1 MKGGND
7 LVAQFIADA
16 AWDALPAEVQRKA
29 RMALLDILGAT
40 LVGTLTP
47 ISCLTT
53 DHAVETWPGDEAT
66 ILLHGKR
73 ASAIGAAFANGYAAN
88 GLDIDDCALYTK
100 GHPGAQLFPT
110 ALALA
115 EKLGLGG
122 SQMMT
127 AMVVGYEVAH
137 RTARMWHDH
146 HAIYQA
152 CGSWGSVACAA
163 VACHL
168 LRLPQ
173 EQIKHALGIAEYH
186 APNLPMMR
194 GIDHPAMVKHGIGW
208 GAMNGIVSAQ
218 LAQRGFTG
226 IPSILGFERYR
237 DWVADGSTEPS
248 SRAQAEG
255 LAEVIGQHYVM
266 VDGVVFKEYACCA
279 WTHPALDAV
288 RGLLRQHDF
297 GVDDIV
303 HIRVEGFHET
313 VRLGTKLPTTTE
325 EAQFNLA
332 WPLAVFLLDGEIG
345 PDQML
350 EHRFDDERVRA
361 LANKIELVESEELNE
376 LSRRMAV
383 GDPSGKYAAAVTITL
398 DDGRQFASGIAD
410 GGIRY
415 PQGWD
420 RSRVEEKF
428 RWLAGHV
435 LEEARIEPLVDMVW
449 HFEDVD
455 DVHELTRLVAR

>member
-1 MKGGND
+1 MGDGDD

-16 AWDALPAEVQRKA
+16 AWDSLPVPVQRKA

-47 ISCLTT
+47 ISRITT
-53 DHAVETWPGDEAT
+53 DYAVATWPGDEAT

-88 GLDIDDCALYTK
+88 GIDIDDCALYTK
-100 GHPGAQLFPT
+100 GHPGAQIFPT

-146 HAIYQA
+146 HDVYQA

-168 LRLPQ
+168 MCLPP
-173 EQIKHALGIAEYH
+173 EQIKHGLGIAEYH

-194 GIDHPAMVKHGIGW
+194 DIDHSAMVKHGIGW
-208 GAMNGIVSAQ
+208 GAMNGIISAQ

-237 DWVADGSTEPS
+237 DWVAD
-248 SRAQAEG
+248 
-255 LAEVIGQHYVM
+255 IGRHYIM
-266 VDGVVFKEYACCA
+266 VDGVIFKEYACCA
-279 WTHPALDAV
+279 WAHPVLDAA
-288 RGLLRQHDF
+288 RGLLLQHDF
-297 GVDDIV
+297 GADYIA

-332 WPLAVFLLDGEIG
+332 WPLAVFLLDGEVG
-345 PDQML
+345 PTQIL
-350 EHRFDDERVRA
+350 EYRFHDERVQT
-361 LANKIELVESEELNE
+361 LVSKIELVESDELNE
-376 LSRRMAV
+376 LHRRTVV
-383 GDPSGKYAAAVTITL
+383 GKPGGKYAAAVTITL
-398 DDGRQFASGIAD
+398 KDGRQFTSGIVD

-420 RSRVEEKF
+420 ESRMEEKF
-428 RWLAGHV
+428 RWLVGHV
-435 LEEARIEPLVDMVW
+435 LEESRIEPLVDMVW
-449 HFEDVD
+449 HFENVD
-455 DVHELTRLVAR
+455 DVCELTRLVAR